1 MTNFSQIGTLYFRKN
16 TYMWDASEFYDD
28 LEHSIFKNNAYMS
41 DQSVLMTLFQSLEQR
56 MHGYSTNCYDESFF
70 TKFARK

>member
-28 LEHSIFKNNAYMS
+28 LEHSIFKIKLTCGTKV
-41 DQSVLMTLFQSLEQR
+41 VL
-56 MHGYSTNCYDESFF
+56 
-70 TKFARK
+70 